1 MVDIGMS
8 AQRKRRAQRMAKRRQ
23 RLALGPVSDHGDEIL
38 QAIEIVKA
46 ILVKAKQEAQAY
58 PGGDFPKESKDQQTD
73 NSAISTFIPKQS
85 YTLEPEI
92 SAQQNKS
99 VDEEVIH
106 MLKPKVSC
114 QTLILDDL
122 VTFDMGWTVKSIIT
136 LKEIGRGSYGRVVI
150 ARHRSTGVPLAIK
163 EPSWSDDFASP
174 GEMVE
179 GLKATRTRTTKE
191 AMVQQLLSGSP
202 YFPKFWGT
210 LDLGNELCQAVE
222 FVGCKKTG
230 TGYPLH
236 EPPSLSMCNVVKIAE
251 DIVKGMM
258 EFHEHGLLH
267 NDLKNDNVLLEKRGK
282 RYNAVIIDFGMASSI
297 TAPPKMVG
305 VTREIKMAYVHGG
318 EADYIA
324 PEVVLDEQPTSI
336 ASDVFSVGRI
346 LSDMGEIF
354 GGHRSPAVRE
364 LSKLGAQCMADNP
377 DHRPSL
383 DTIHSQITKLQ
394 RLSRWRRVKRWV
406 AKKLHLRRK

>member
-1 MVDIGMS
+1 M
-8 AQRKRRAQRMAKRRQ
+8 
-23 RLALGPVSDHGDEIL
+23 
-38 QAIEIVKA
+38 
-46 ILVKAKQEAQAY
+46 
-58 PGGDFPKESKDQQTD
+58 
-73 NSAISTFIPKQS
+73 
-85 YTLEPEI
+85 
-92 SAQQNKS
+92 
-99 VDEEVIH
+99 
-106 MLKPKVSC
+106 
-114 QTLILDDL
+114 
-122 VTFDMGWTVKSIIT
+122 
-136 LKEIGRGSYGRVVI
+136 I

-179 GLKATRTRTTKE
+179 ELKATRTRATKE
-191 AMVQQLLSGSP
+191 AMIQQLMSGSP
-202 YFPKFWGT
+202 YFPKFLGT

-251 DIVKGMM
+251 DIVKGVM
-258 EFHEHGLLH
+258 EFHDHGLLH

-282 RYNAVIIDFGMASSI
+282 RYNAVIIDFGMASTS
-297 TAPPKMVG
+297 TAPAKMVG
-305 VTREIKMAYVHGG
+305 VSKEFKMAYVHGG

-354 GGHRSPAVRE
+354 GGKTEFHTYCKFVII
-364 LSKLGAQCMADNP
+364 LSF
-377 DHRPSL
+377 S
-383 DTIHSQITKLQ
+383 
-394 RLSRWRRVKRWV
+394 
-406 AKKLHLRRK
+406 